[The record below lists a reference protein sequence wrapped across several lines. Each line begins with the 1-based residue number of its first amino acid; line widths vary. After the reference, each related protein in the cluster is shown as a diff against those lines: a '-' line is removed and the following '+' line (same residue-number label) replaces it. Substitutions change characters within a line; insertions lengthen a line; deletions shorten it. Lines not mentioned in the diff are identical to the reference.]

1 MSSVHVDEYSIRKHR
16 NLKITLFKAINVVK
30 LIPALSAIERHVSPK
45 LTVYG
50 EVQVE
55 SGTVIGANV
64 AGAVVV
70 GADVGDI
77 VGNNEGAMLSR
88 QICWPY

>member
-1 MSSVHVDEYSIRKHR
+1 M
-16 NLKITLFKAINVVK
+16 FKAINVVK

-45 LTVYG
+45 LTVYE

-55 SGTVIGANV
+55 SGTGAIV
-64 AGAVVV
+64 VGAVVV